1 MVRFLIVCGAGA
13 LGSGLRYL
21 VAVAMGDS
29 RPGAFPWGT
38 LIVNVV
44 GSFLIALILELA
56 LRIPSI
62 PTNLRIGIAT
72 GFVGGLTTYSAF
84 NYQSTALVMNGDTLR
99 GVANVAMTLVG
110 CAVAGLLGLAVARA
124 IPASS

>member
-1 MVRFLIVCGAGA
+1 VVRFLIVCGTGA

-29 RPGAFPWGT
+29 RQGAFPWGT

-44 GSFLIALILELA
+44 GSFLIALVLELS
-56 LRIPSI
+56 LRITSI
-62 PTNLRIGIAT
+62 PDNLRIGLAT
-72 GFVGGLTTYSAF
+72 GFLGGFTTYSSF

-110 CAVAGLLGLAVARA
+110 CAVAGLLGLAVARM